1 MKKILSVVLAVV
13 LAFSLCTSVMAAPD
27 LSAIKEKLAELGINF
42 SVDEVMSILETITAD
57 ISEEQLQGAIEDA
70 LATIG
75 EFVITSLTPSRSPP
89 SLIPL
94 LSNSRQWVWMWS
106 PSKLNSATTNCQLL
120 CIYLHGRHSDSGRDT
135 EEETTEEEI
144 PHTGSSV
151 GGMRFSRLFL
161 LQQLRRSL
169 AQRKR
174 TNSEPILQKGRTL
187 GCALFPCT

>member
-27 LSAIKEKLAELGINF
+27 LSAIEEKLAELGINF

-57 ISEEQLQGAIEDA
+57 ISEEQLQGVIEDA

-75 EFVITSLTPSRSPP
+75 EFDITSIDTEQIPAFLDTALEQLAAMGVDVESLKAQLGDNELVNFFASIYMGGTPTPEE
-89 SLIPL
+89 
-94 LSNSRQWVWMWS
+94 
-106 PSKLNSATTNCQLL
+106 T
-120 CIYLHGRHSDSGRDT
+120 T

-151 GGMRFSRLFL
+151 GGIAIFATL
-161 LQQLRRSL
+161 SL
-169 AQRKR
+169 A
-174 TNSEPILQKGRTL
+174 
-187 GCALFPCT
+187 AAAAFACTKKKD